1 MCNEP
6 SGMRTFRYISRT
18 AGRQHG
24 VIRTVQTGATS
35 QTLAR
40 AVARGE
46 LWPVYR
52 GVYAVGHPKL
62 SREGEWLAAVYAA
75 GDGAGLTGFSGGNFW
90 NISRFREPAIRARSE
105 NPPVRG
111 GASARHLPSS
121 SPT

>member
-1 MCNEP
+1 
-6 SGMRTFRYISRT
+6 MRTFRYISRT

-24 VIRTVQTGATS
+24 VIRTAQTGATS

-52 GVYAVGHPKL
+52 GVYAVGHPRL

-75 GDGAGLTGFSGGNFW
+75 GDGAALTGFSGGRYW
-90 NISRFREPAIRARSE
+90 RISRFPDRLIQVAVPKRRRICR
-105 NPPVRG
+105 
-111 GASARHLPSS
+111 
-121 SPT
+121 